1 MAKRFY
7 KSVEVKPTGDCFA
20 VYLDE
25 RELKT
30 PGRKALH
37 LKTQALAQLIAT
49 EWDAQDGEIK
59 PEIMPVTRL
68 LNVAIERTPLNR
80 DELCKEVAKYL
91 GTDLTCYRAVAPQEL
106 VERQVQAYDDV
117 LAWAD
122 ETHGI
127 KLNTTEGLLT
137 AQDAE
142 MTQRGA
148 DYAAAQDDLRV
159 TLLVHFTAV
168 FGSAVLAIAVMDG
181 HLTAEDALTRS
192 RTDELFQIQRW
203 GEDEEAAERTQN
215 IHVETLALAQ
225 VLGAI

>member
-7 KSVEVKPTGDCFA
+7 KTVDVKPAGDGFA

-37 LKTQALAQLIAT
+37 LKTQALATLIAA

-59 PEIMPVTRL
+59 PETMPVTRL
-68 LNVAIERTPLNR
+68 LNVATERTPSNR

-91 GTDLTCYRAVAPQEL
+91 GTDLTCYRAAAPL
-106 VERQVQAYDDV
+106 DLAERQGAAFDEV

-122 ETHGI
+122 KSHGI

-137 AQDAE
+137 AQDEA

-168 FGSAVLAIAVMDG
+168 FGSAILAIAVMDEY
-181 HLTAEDALTRS
+181 LTAEDALMRS
-192 RTDELFQIQRW
+192 RTDELFQIERW
-203 GEDEEAAERTQN
+203 GEDEEAAERTRN

-225 VLGAI
+225 VLSAI

>member
-7 KSVEVKPTGDCFA
+7 KSVSVKPVDQAYGVF
-20 VYLDE
+20 LDE

-37 LKTQALAQLIAT
+37 LKTQALAKLIAA

-59 PEIMPVTRL
+59 PETMPVTRL
-68 LNVAIERTPLNR
+68 LNVAIERTPINR

-91 GTDLTCYRAVAPQEL
+91 GTDLTCYRAATPLDL
-106 VERQVQAYDDV
+106 VERQSMAFDNV

-122 ETHGI
+122 KIHGI
-127 KLNTTEGLLT
+127 KLKTTEGLLT
-137 AQDAE
+137 AQAE
-142 MTQRGA
+142 TMTRRGA
-148 DYAAAQDDLRV
+148 DYAAAQDDLRL

-168 FGSAVLAIAVMDG
+168 FGSAILAMAVMDG
-181 HLTAEDALTRS
+181 HLSAEDALARS
-192 RTDELFQIQRW
+192 RTDELFQIERW

-215 IHVETLALAQ
+215 IHVETLALAK
-225 VLGAI
+225 VLDAI